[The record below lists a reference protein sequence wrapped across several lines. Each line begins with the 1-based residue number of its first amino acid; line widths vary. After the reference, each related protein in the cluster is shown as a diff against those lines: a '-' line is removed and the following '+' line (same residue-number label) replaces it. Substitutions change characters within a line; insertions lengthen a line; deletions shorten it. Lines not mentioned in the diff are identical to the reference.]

1 MIEAGKMSTSQD
13 VSVRR
18 CELLTRLFTPDGTP
32 RERLEDQQCLN
43 SADVAALFQ
52 MTERS
57 IRKLAAD
64 GRLPHMRTLGGG
76 RLLYPPDEIAA
87 MYRQLYS
94 NTNLTWSH
102 KSNRNAVIDGEHV
115 V

>member
-1 MIEAGKMSTSQD
+1 MRSTPNNN
-13 VSVRR
+13 VRR
-18 CELLTRLFTPDGTP
+18 SELLTRLFTLDGRP
-32 RERLEDQQCLN
+32 GEGLENQTSLS

-76 RLLYPPDEIAA
+76 RLLYPVHQIAVL
-87 MYRQLYS
+87 YRKFC
-94 NTNLTWSH
+94 SH
-102 KSNRNAVIDGEHV
+102 SGLNELP
-115 V
+115 